1 MPILAW
7 VDVAVADG
15 VVTLRGEVE
24 KKSMIPLA
32 VQMTRAV
39 DGVVHVVDRFT
50 FAIDDTHLPL
60 APDRLLTATSAAGRQ
75 ETSAHP
81 GGASRAC
88 SRDLRLAA
96 DPPPARRMAHPLSRS
111 SASQRRRDPHPAP

>member
-1 MPILAW
+1 MGAVPARRRISLLSQCDCRASPVYLRSDAEIRDEVAGEVLTDYVGTNPAL
-7 VDVAVADG
+7 VDVSVTEG

-39 DGVVHVVDRFT
+39 DGVVHVVNRLT

-60 APDRLLTATSAAGRQ
+60 AADLT
-75 ETSAHP
+75 
-81 GGASRAC
+81 
-88 SRDLRLAA
+88 DY
-96 DPPPARRMAHPLSRS
+96 
-111 SASQRRRDPHPAP
+111 

>member
-1 MPILAW
+1 VLTDYVGTNPAL
-7 VDVAVADG
+7 VDVSVTEG

-39 DGVVHVVDRFT
+39 DGVVHVVNRLT

-60 APDRLLTATSAAGRQ
+60 AADLT
-75 ETSAHP
+75 
-81 GGASRAC
+81 
-88 SRDLRLAA
+88 DY
-96 DPPPARRMAHPLSRS
+96 
-111 SASQRRRDPHPAP
+111 